1 MKKIFEYL
9 RLTLFV
15 GGVLIGIQLP
25 SYVDQYGKRLDAH
38 WQESEV
44 SVKEFKNDA
53 DKYFSGDIKA
63 LIDHYQK
70 NSDQVINN
78 GGRNIAT
85 LQDRNQLLTD
95 ARQRFFEN
103 QFSPYIQTII
113 QPVPD
118 VRQETW
124 ESYSFT
130 IVLNLFAITCGL
142 ISGFL
147 IANSNL
153 AFCSCKDCSN
163 ACSWFYISAGNISL
177 STKASASPILR
188 LTILS
193 AKVVSK

>member
-1 MKKIFEYL
+1 MNKIIEYL

-53 DKYFSGDIKA
+53 DKYFAGDIQA

-70 NSDQVINN
+70 NPDQVINN
-78 GGRNIAT
+78 GGRNIAA

-95 ARQRFFEN
+95 ARQRFFAS

-113 QPVPD
+113 QPVPA

-142 ISGFL
+142 ISGFV
-147 IANSNL
+147 IA
-153 AFCSCKDCSN
+153 
-163 ACSWFYISAGNISL
+163 SL
-177 STKASASPILR
+177 VELVLSLLGFVLLR
-188 LTILS
+188 PF
-193 AKVVSK
+193 APRRVRRRRF